1 MKRKKLIQLLP
12 LLCLIALLSGY
23 AVNKESPVN
32 INKIYVQPGKLNTK
46 IILETTAPP
55 SISRTYYST
64 DLPSTIG
71 IDMERVQSVA
81 EPQTVKDEPL
91 IKDIKVEKTGPDKYR
106 LLIGLE
112 ERVPYRLYSE
122 TGRTIIELNRLKK
135 TISGY
140 VLEQEVEEKLS
151 RRAKR
156 EILFKEIGVAEGKDR
171 VDVTAKLSEEAIF
184 QVFAVDDPLRLV
196 VDILDTI
203 YFEPTFSYPLQKLGV
218 KNVRTGQYQIPGP
231 HSVAR
236 MVFDLIEPKF
246 YTINTTADKIVV
258 SFFREGRPQ
267 APPITAP
274 TPSEIS
280 TQWVKSPEPPKSA
293 ISKAPWTRTPSA
305 RETQAVTPTAPK
317 AKAEAPWTKAPEP
330 EYVRVPAAPTPE
342 KPVKP
347 APVQY
352 EPQKIRPPQEKLL
365 EDRFKPKALVKTEF
379 SYSGDIISLKFKD
392 ADIRDVILYLG
403 FQYGFNVIFDP
414 EVRANVSCDFVDIP
428 WDQALDIILKQH
440 KMGKIV
446 EGNVLRIAP
455 LTVLTREEQALRRF
469 EESKELSGPL
479 ETKTVVLSYS
489 KVKDVQQLLATK
501 ISERGEIIFDERT
514 NTLVMSD
521 VKDRIEM
528 LEKLIA
534 VFDIPT
540 PQVTIEARVIEAS
553 SNFIRQ
559 VGVQWGFRGI
569 SDPFYGNQTSLQ
581 FPNNALI
588 DGALI
593 PGGAATRGISGPLG
607 GYAVNLPSPAFNAA
621 LGLSFG
627 NVMDTFRIDMAIS
640 ALESTG
646 QGRIISSPT
655 VTTQNNKQA
664 EILQGRQIP
673 VQVTSNFT
681 TSVRFQ
687 NAALELK
694 ATPQITADG
703 TIIMDIEIRN
713 NSADFANLVNGIP
726 PIITQSARSTVTI
739 PDGGTTVIGG
749 IFRTEE
755 SVSRER
761 VPFLHKIP
769 ILGSL
774 FRNMSRTRQNRELLI
789 FITPRIVK

>member
-1 MKRKKLIQLLP
+1 MKKKKLIQLLP
-12 LLCLIALLSGY
+12 LLCLIALISGY

-32 INKIYVQPGKLNTK
+32 INKIYVQSGKLNTK
-46 IILETTAPP
+46 VILETTAPP

-71 IDMERVQSVA
+71 IDMERVQSAA

-106 LLIGLE
+106 LLIRLE
-112 ERVPYRLYSE
+112 EQVPYRIYSE

-184 QVFAVDDPLRLV
+184 QVFAVDDPLRLI
-196 VDILDTI
+196 VDILDTT
-203 YFEPTFSYPLQKLGV
+203 YFEPTFVYPLQKLGV

-231 HSVAR
+231 HAVAR

-267 APPITAP
+267 APPVTAP
-274 TPSEIS
+274 APSKIS

-293 ISKAPWTRTPSA
+293 ISNAPWTRTPA
-305 RETQAVTPTAPK
+305 TRETPVAIPTAP
-317 AKAEAPWTKAPEP
+317 KAEAPWTKAPEP
-330 EYVRVPAAPTPE
+330 EYVRVPVTPTPE

-352 EPQKIRPPQEKLL
+352 EPQKIRPPQEKLV
-365 EDRFKPKALVKTEF
+365 EDRFKPKALVQTEF

-414 EVRANVSCDFVDIP
+414 EVRATVSCDFVDIP

-440 KMGKIV
+440 KMGKAV
-446 EGNVLRIAP
+446 DGNILRIAP
-455 LTVLTREEQALRRF
+455 LSVLTREEQELRRF

-479 ETKTVVLSYS
+479 VTKMVVLSYS
-489 KVKDVQQLLATK
+489 KVKDIQQLLASK

-581 FPNNALI
+581 FPNNAVV

-593 PGGAATRGISGPLG
+593 PGGVATRGISGPLG
-607 GYAVNLPSPAFNAA
+607 GYAVNLPAPAFNSA

-640 ALESTG
+640 SLETTG

-655 VTTQNNKQA
+655 VTTQNNKEA
-664 EILQGRQIP
+664 TILQGSQIP

-681 TSVRFQ
+681 TSVRFV
-687 NAALELK
+687 NAALELR

-703 TIIMDIEIRN
+703 TIIMDIDIRN
-713 NSADFANLVNGIP
+713 NSADFGNLVNGIP
-726 PIITQSARSTVTI
+726 PIITQSASSTVTI

-761 VPFLHKIP
+761 VPLLHKIP
-769 ILGSL
+769 ILGAL
-774 FRNMSRTRQNRELLI
+774 FRNMSQTRKNRELLI

>member
-1 MKRKKLIQLLP
+1 MKKKKLIRLLP
-12 LLCLIALLSGY
+12 LLCLIALISGY

-46 IILETTAPP
+46 VILETTAPP
-55 SISRTYYST
+55 SISRTYYLT

-71 IDMERVQSVA
+71 IDMEGVQSVA
-81 EPQTVKDEPL
+81 EPQAVKDEPL
-91 IKDIKVEKTGPDKYR
+91 VKDIKVEKTGPDKYR
-106 LLIGLE
+106 LLIRLE
-112 ERVPYRLYSE
+112 EQVPYRIYSE

-156 EILFKEIGVAEGKDR
+156 EILFKEISVAEGKDR

-196 VDILDTI
+196 VDILDTT

-274 TPSEIS
+274 TPSINS
-280 TQWVKSPEPPKSA
+280 TEWVKSPEPPKSA
-293 ISKAPWTRTPSA
+293 ISKAPWTRTPTT
-305 RETQAVTPTAPK
+305 RETQVATPTAPK
-317 AKAEAPWTKAPEP
+317 AVPQWTKAPEP
-330 EYVRVPAAPTPE
+330 EYVRIPAAPAPE

-352 EPQKIRPPQEKLL
+352 EPQTIRPPQEKVV
-365 EDRFKPKALVKTEF
+365 EDRFKPQALVKTEF

-414 EVRANVSCDFVDIP
+414 EVRATVSCNFVDIP

-440 KMGKIV
+440 KMGKAV
-446 EGNVLRIAP
+446 DGNILRIAP
-455 LTVLTREEQALRRF
+455 LSVLIQEEQAMRKF

-489 KVKDVQQLLATK
+489 KVNDVQQLLATK

-514 NTLVMSD
+514 NTLVMTD
-521 VKDRIEM
+521 VKDRIAM

-559 VGVQWGFRGI
+559 IGVQWGFRGI

-581 FPNNALI
+581 FPNNAI
-588 DGALI
+588 VDGALI

-607 GYAVNLPSPAFNAA
+607 GYAVNLPAPAFNSA

-640 ALESTG
+640 ALESSG

-655 VTTQNNKQA
+655 VTTQNNKEA
-664 EILQGRQIP
+664 TILQGSQIP

-681 TSVRFQ
+681 TSVRFV
-687 NAALELK
+687 NAALELR

-703 TIIMDIEIRN
+703 TIIMDIDIRN
-713 NSADFANLVNGIP
+713 NSADFGNLVNGIP
-726 PIITQSARSTVTI
+726 PIITQSASSTVTI

-755 SVSRER
+755 SVTRER
-761 VPFLHKIP
+761 VPLLHKIP
-769 ILGSL
+769 ILGAL

-789 FITPRIVK
+789 FITPTIVK

>member
-1 MKRKKLIQLLP
+1 
-12 LLCLIALLSGY
+12 
-23 AVNKESPVN
+23 
-32 INKIYVQPGKLNTK
+32 
-46 IILETTAPP
+46 
-55 SISRTYYST
+55 
-64 DLPSTIG
+64 
-71 IDMERVQSVA
+71 
-81 EPQTVKDEPL
+81 
-91 IKDIKVEKTGPDKYR
+91 VEKTGTDKYR
-106 LLIGLE
+106 LLIQLE
-112 ERVPYRLYSE
+112 EKVPYRIYSE

-135 TISGY
+135 TVSGY

-171 VDVTAKLSEEAIF
+171 VDVTAKLSEEAVF
-184 QVFAVDDPLRLV
+184 QVFAVNDPLRLV
-196 VDILDTI
+196 IDILDTT
-203 YFEPTFSYPLQKLGV
+203 YFEPTFTYPLQKLGV
-218 KNVRTGQYQIPGP
+218 KNIRTGQYQIPGP

-236 MVFDLIEPKF
+236 MVFDLNEPKF
-246 YTINTTADKIVV
+246 YTINPTADKIVV

-267 APPITAP
+267 APPITAQA
-274 TPSEIS
+274 PSKTS
-280 TQWVKSPEPPKSA
+280 TEWVKSPEPPKSA
-293 ISKAPWTRTPSA
+293 ISKAPWTRTPST
-305 RETQAVTPTAPK
+305 RETQVAIPPAPK
-317 AKAEAPWTKAPEP
+317 AKAPWTKAPEP
-330 EYVRVPAAPTPE
+330 EYVRVPATPTPE

-352 EPQKIRPPQEKLL
+352 EQQKISPPQEKLL
-365 EDRFKPKALVKTEF
+365 EDKFKPKALAETEF
-379 SYSGDIISLKFKD
+379 SYSGDLISLKFKD

-414 EVRANVSCDFVDIP
+414 EVRATVSCDFVDIP

-440 KMGKIV
+440 KMGKAV
-446 EGNVLRIAP
+446 DGNILRIAP
-455 LTVLTREEQALRRF
+455 LSVLTREEEELRRF
-469 EESKELSGPL
+469 EESKELSGPIV
-479 ETKTVVLSYS
+479 TKMVVLSYS
-489 KVKDVQQLLATK
+489 KVKDIQLLLASK
-501 ISERGEIIFDERT
+501 ISERGEIIFDDRT

-521 VKDRIEM
+521 VKNRIEM
-528 LEKLIA
+528 LEKLIE

-581 FPNNALI
+581 FPNNAVV

-593 PGGAATRGISGPLG
+593 PGGTATRGISGPLG
-607 GYAVNLPSPAFNAA
+607 GYAVNLPAPAFSSA

-646 QGRIISSPT
+646 EGRIISSPT
-655 VTTQNNKQA
+655 VTTQNNKEA
-664 EILQGRQIP
+664 TILQGSQIP

-681 TSVRFQ
+681 TSVRFV
-687 NAALELK
+687 NAALELR

-703 TIIMDIEIRN
+703 TIIMDIDIRN
-713 NSADFANLVNGIP
+713 NSADFGNLVNGIP
-726 PIITQSARSTVTI
+726 PIITQSASSTVTI
-739 PDGGTTVIGG
+739 ADGGTTVIGG

-761 VPFLHKIP
+761 TPLLHKIP
-769 ILGSL
+769 ILGAL